1 LRLNERAGACSVA
14 EGATVIRDVAVF
26 DAEGA
31 TLRPGLAVRIENGT
45 IVALGGD
52 VPSDGARIIEGM
64 GRTLLPGLMDA
75 HVHLTFRADPNEP
88 FGLTETAATY
98 VLRAAANARA
108 TLAAGFTTVRDLAA
122 PYAINCDLA
131 KAIDAGLVEG
141 PRVIAAG
148 RNITMTG
155 GHGWTMG
162 READG
167 ADEVRKAVREQLKA
181 GARVLKFMASGGVMT
196 PGVDPRS
203 PQLGPEE
210 LAAGIEEAHK
220 AGVKTASHA
229 QSAQGIRNVVLA
241 GVDSVEHGIY
251 LEDDVIDEMV
261 RRGTFFSATL
271 AAPLNIIKLGLAAG
285 VAPHA
290 VQKSEMVSATHIESF
305 RRAVKAGVRLVMG
318 TDAGTPGNRHGENAQ
333 ELRLMVEGGVTPAQA
348 IVAATANAA
357 ELLGIAGETGRV
369 TTGLAADLLLVDGDP
384 LSDIT
389 LLQLPERLHGVFKA
403 GRLVGGAQQAT
414 L

>member
-1 LRLNERAGACSVA
+1 MA
-14 EGATVIRDVAVF
+14 EGAIVIRDAAVF
-26 DAEGA
+26 ETDGA
-31 TLRPGLAVRIENGT
+31 RLRPGLDVRVE
-45 IVALGGD
+45 
-52 VPSDGARIIEGM
+52 DGKIAAIGKGLPADNAREIAAN

-88 FGLTETAATY
+88 MLMTETGATY
-98 VLRAAANARA
+98 ALRAAASARA
-108 TLAAGFTTVRDLAA
+108 TLSAGFTTVRDLAA
-122 PYAINCDLA
+122 PHAVNCDIA
-131 KAIDAGLVEG
+131 RAIEAGLIEG

-155 GHGWTMG
+155 GHGWMMG

-167 ADEVRKAVREQLKA
+167 ADDVRKGVREQLKA
-181 GARVLKFMASGGVMT
+181 GARVIKFMASGGVMT

-229 QSAQGIRNVVLA
+229 QSAQGIRNAVLA
-241 GVDSVEHGIY
+241 GIDSIEHGIY
-251 LEDDVIDEMV
+251 LEDDVIEEMK

-271 AAPLNIIKLGLAAG
+271 AAPANIIKLGLAAG

-290 VQKSEMVSATHIESF
+290 VKKSEMVSEAHHDSF

-333 ELRLMVEGGVTPAQA
+333 ELQMMVEGGLTPAQA

-357 ELLGIAGETGRV
+357 ELLGIAEETGHI
-369 TTGLAADLLLVDGDP
+369 TPGLAADLLLVDGDP
-384 LSDIT
+384 LTEIAI
-389 LLQLPERLHGVFKA
+389 LQQPDRLYAVFKA
-403 GRLVGGAQQAT
+403 GRIVGGTGAAT
-414 L
+414 V

>member
-1 LRLNERAGACSVA
+1 MA

-26 DAEGA
+26 ETEGA
-31 TLRPGLAVRIENGT
+31 TLRPGMAVRIEGGL
-45 IVALGGD
+45 IVAVD
-52 VPSDGARIIEGM
+52 REVPSDGARIIEGM

-75 HVHLTFRADPNEP
+75 HVHLTFRAEPNEP

-98 VLRAAANARA
+98 ALRAAANARA

-148 RNITMTG
+148 RNVTMTG

-181 GARVLKFMASGGVMT
+181 GARVIKFMASGGVMT

-229 QSAQGIRNVVLA
+229 QSAQGIRNVVRA

-271 AAPLNIIKLGLAAG
+271 AAPMNIIRLGLAAG

-290 VQKSEMVSATHIESF
+290 VQKSEMVSVAHHGSF

-333 ELRLMVEGGVTPAQA
+333 ELRLMVADGVSPAQA
-348 IVAATANAA
+348 IVAATASAA
-357 ELLGIAGETGRV
+357 ELFGIAAETGRV
-369 TTGLAADLLLVDGDP
+369 AVGLAADLLLVEGDP
-384 LSDIT
+384 LSEIGILEQAD
-389 LLQLPERLHGVFKA
+389 RLHAVIKG
-403 GRLVGGAQQAT
+403 GRVVGGAQRHT
-414 L
+414 LDQTR